1 MSLEKIQT
9 TLQTWP
15 TTFQDKFKRKL
26 KKSEILA
33 AMENKL
39 KEIEDENVRMQF
51 INYSAMDLM
60 EAIEYVKTGKFE
72 MIEDETSFFN
82 KKVKK

>member
-1 MSLEKIQT
+1 MNLEKIQF

-15 TTFQDKFKRKL
+15 TTFQDMFKRKL

-33 AMENKL
+33 AMEQRL
-39 KEIEDENVRMQF
+39 SEIEKENVRMQF
-51 INYSAMDLM
+51 INYKALDLM
-60 EAIEYVKTGKFE
+60 EAIEYIKDNKFD
-72 MIEDETSFFN
+72 MIDDESFFA

>member
-39 KEIEDENVRMQF
+39 QELESENVRVQF
-51 INYSAMDLM
+51 LNYTAMDLM
-60 EAIEYVKTGKFE
+60 EAIEYVNSGKFD
-72 MIEDETSFFN
+72 MIEDESFFA